1 MITIK
6 ITKEKIVVGLIL
18 LVLCCFPYVHYTYID
33 NYTNQNAIIED
44 TNETIP
50 ETDEVMP
57 KDELSAGEST
67 EVSKKYLGKFE
78 LTFYSKEQFP
88 NSPTATG
95 VMPEVGRTVAVDPK
109 VIPYGTSIEIDGFGV
124 RIAEDTG
131 GAIKGKKLDIFVE
144 TTAEAFQLGRMHNV
158 DVWVV
163 E

>member
-1 MITIK
+1 M
-6 ITKEKIVVGLIL
+6 
-18 LVLCCFPYVHYTYID
+18 LVLCCIPYFHYTHTD
-33 NYTNQNAIIED
+33 NINQDAIIEE
-44 TNETIP
+44 TNEETIP

-57 KDELSAGEST
+57 EDELSAGEST

-78 LTFYSKEQFP
+78 LSFYSKEQFP
-88 NSPTATG
+88 NSPTSTG

-124 RIAEDTG
+124 RVAEDTG

-144 TTAEAFQLGRMHNV
+144 KTSEAFQLGRIHNV

>member
-1 MITIK
+1 M
-6 ITKEKIVVGLIL
+6 
-18 LVLCCFPYVHYTYID
+18 
-33 NYTNQNAIIED
+33 
-44 TNETIP
+44 P
-50 ETDEVMP
+50 E
-57 KDELSAGEST
+57 DELSAGEST

-78 LTFYSKEQFP
+78 LSFYSKEQFP
-88 NSPTATG
+88 NSPTSTG

-124 RIAEDTG
+124 RVAEDTG

-144 TTAEAFQLGRMHNV
+144 TTAEAFQLGRIHNV

>member
-1 MITIK
+1 M
-6 ITKEKIVVGLIL
+6 IL
-18 LVLCCFPYVHYTYID
+18 LVLCCIPYFHYTHTD
-33 NYTNQNAIIED
+33 NTNHNTTIED
-44 TNETIP
+44 ANETIP

-57 KDELSAGEST
+57 EDELSAGEST

-78 LTFYSKEQFP
+78 LSFYSKEQFP
-88 NSPTATG
+88 NSTTSTG

-131 GAIKGKKLDIFVE
+131 SAIKGKKLDIFVE
-144 TTAEAFQLGRMHNV
+144 KTSEAFQLGRIHNV